1 MQKRSLLLLVGAI
14 TLAAASALVARALMR
29 PPPPVTI
36 VKEVPVAETQSTEW
50 VLVAAHALAPGQ
62 FMDGPALQWQEMPEQ
77 SVRADQL
84 QAASHEERL
93 ALERQV
99 YGSTVRQPLAQGDVI
114 AINNLLYSGQPGFL
128 AAVLRPGMR
137 AISIPTNAVSSNSG
151 LVNAGDQIDVILNLN
166 RNDLQPSE
174 QNANTVFMDLAS
186 ETIVRN
192 ARVLAL
198 NNNTQ
203 GIAPRADAHEAPR
216 PQEANPGY
224 QPSRYY
230 DSLTLEVSPNDA
242 QRLTLAKEVG
252 TLQVALRSAHPDS
265 ATAPEELAQGV
276 TQTQAVTDMFR
287 HIPRTAVV
295 TVYRGDTQEAQ
306 NISQRQP

>member
-36 VKEVPVAETQSTEW
+36 VKEVPVAETQSSEW

-62 FMDGPALQWQEMPEQ
+62 FMDGPALQWQEVPEQ

-93 ALERQV
+93 AVERQV

-114 AINNLLYSGQPGFL
+114 ATNNLLYSGQPGFL

-137 AISIPTNAVSSNSG
+137 AISIPTNAVASSSG
-151 LVNAGDQIDVILNLN
+151 LVNAGDRVDVILSLN
-166 RNDLQPSE
+166 RNDLQPNE
-174 QNANTVFMDLAS
+174 KNTNTVFLDLAS

-203 GIAPRADAHEAPR
+203 GIAPRADAHQAPR
-216 PQEANPGY
+216 QEAQETGY
-224 QPSRYY
+224 PSQYY

-265 ATAPEELAQGV
+265 ASEAQAIAQGV
-276 TQTQAVTDMFR
+276 TQTHAVTDIFR
-287 HIPRTAVV
+287 HVPRESVV

-306 NISQRQP
+306 SMSQRQP